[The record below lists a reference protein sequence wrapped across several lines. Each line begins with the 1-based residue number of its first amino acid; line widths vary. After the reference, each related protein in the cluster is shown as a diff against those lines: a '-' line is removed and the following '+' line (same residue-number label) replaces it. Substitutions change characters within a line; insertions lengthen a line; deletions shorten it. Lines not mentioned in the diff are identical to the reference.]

1 MRLTNDYQ
9 LLGERALLTPEGT
22 FFVEYYHYPEQLPE
36 NPGDEYECGETP
48 EVLRLACLYAAA
60 CLMRTEDEF
69 AYTTLYGEYETR
81 LSRMTP
87 AVVAQVGAVSDAY
100 GFTGGDFE

>member
-1 MRLTNDYQ
+1 
-9 LLGERALLTPEGT
+9 
-22 FFVEYYHYPEQLPE
+22 
-36 NPGDEYECGETP
+36 
-48 EVLRLACLYAAA
+48 
-60 CLMRTEDEF
+60 MRTEDEF

-87 AVVAQVGAVSDAY
+87 AVVAQVGAASDAY